1 MGYNI
6 SALEGR
12 NGGKDWPLIVEA
24 VPCETCGAKEGEKCV
39 SVGTAKINAFFTPGA
54 ERIDYHATRKQFA
67 AHVWYSGKAEGVPEE
82 EIASLVAGQNSRPAS
97 ESVPEIADTAETKI
111 PESEVGAVEQIQA
124 TDSAHS
130 GKEEES
136 PTQATTPEIPPPP
149 TVDTTN

>member
-39 SVGTAKINAFFTPGA
+39 AVGTTKINAFFTPGA

-67 AHVWYSGKAEGVPEE
+67 AHVWYSGRAEGVPEDD
-82 EIASLVAGQNSRPAS
+82 IVRLVAEQPSSAESGKGEEPPAVHDQEPS
-97 ESVPEIADTAETKI
+97 PPITDSSSVP
-111 PESEVGAVEQIQA
+111 
-124 TDSAHS
+124 S
-130 GKEEES
+130 GKEEGT
-136 PTQATTPEIPPPP
+136 PTQASAPDEAPPP
-149 TVDTTN
+149 TSTDPAEN